1 MNSTF
6 PQLCLGL
13 LFFSSIYFHISKKNL
28 DVAVVY
34 GLQSLAIVALLLQS
48 AADKH
53 SLSLLFVALL
63 TLVVKVI
70 LAPAFFIR
78 LIGRH
83 KLTFTVSSY
92 TNTPVTLIIV
102 ALITALAN
110 SRLLTPLTTISPKY
124 YAALPVMA
132 LASIFISLFVMVN
145 RKGALSQIIG
155 ILSLE
160 NGIVAFAVLSGL
172 EQAATLQLGI
182 LFDIVVWLIIA
193 TVFISMVYRHN
204 GSLEVTT
211 MRHLKD

>member
-1 MNSTF
+1 M
-6 PQLCLGL
+6 
-13 LFFSSIYFHISKKNL
+13 
-28 DVAVVY
+28 
-34 GLQSLAIVALLLQS
+34 
-48 AADKH
+48 DKH
-53 SLSLLFVALL
+53 SISLLMVALL
-63 TLVVKVI
+63 TLIVKAVM
-70 LAPAFFIR
+70 APGFFIR

-92 TNTPVTLIIV
+92 TSMPVTLIIV
-102 ALITALAN
+102 ALITTLAN
-110 SRLLTPLTTISPKY
+110 SHLMTPLTTLSPKY

-160 NGIVAFAVLSGL
+160 NSIVAFAILSGL